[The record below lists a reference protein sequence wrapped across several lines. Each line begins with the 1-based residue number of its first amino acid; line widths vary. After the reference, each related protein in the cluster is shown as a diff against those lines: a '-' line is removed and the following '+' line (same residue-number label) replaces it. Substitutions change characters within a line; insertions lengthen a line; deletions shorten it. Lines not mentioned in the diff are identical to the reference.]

1 MINRVYLCLSLCLAL
16 LALLAPRT
24 ALAGV
29 SIADEQARA
38 LSEVNRYR
46 QSVGLPAVTATTAL
60 NTAAR
65 KHAVYMLETGEMDH
79 YETQENSPY
88 YVAYS
93 PYGRA
98 RLFGYSNSS
107 ISENIRWS
115 SEGAVG
121 TRTYVGVDNAV
132 QWWMAAIYH
141 RFAII
146 SPRTE
151 NIGYGV
157 YYKAGKAA
165 QVMDF
170 GTDYSRTGPMVRWP
184 RPNQRGV
191 DTSLDGESP
200 NPVAQFGGDFHTG
213 YPVSITWYRGTVR
226 YTSIQM
232 VRVSDGKVIPG
243 YRLSPQNDDFH
254 RWSTSLSF
262 IPKDPLDPST
272 TYRVTFSGFYSP
284 TGSTSDERSFSYT
297 WSFTTQPPQG
307 NLRSSSPANGSTGAA
322 LTPTIK
328 LYFERGLRSYTL
340 VPDSAVGSYR
350 QAVGLSLRR
359 SDGTNVAIDVVEPT
373 DPYTTSVSLRPVN
386 ALSPNTWYTLYYQ
399 VYDRWGRPVR
409 GQVRFAT
416 GG

>member
-1 MINRVYLCLSLCLAL
+1 MISKVYLCLSLCLAL

-24 ALAGV
+24 ALAGI

-46 QSVGLPAVTATTAL
+46 QSVGIPPVTATTAL

-79 YETQENSPY
+79 YETQKSSPY

-93 PYGRA
+93 PYDRA
-98 RLFGYSNSS
+98 ELFGYSNSS
-107 ISENIRWS
+107 VTENIRWS
-115 SEGAVG
+115 SEGSVG
-121 TRTYVGVDNAV
+121 TRTYIGVDNAV
-132 QWWMAAIYH
+132 QWWMTGIYH

-157 YYKAGKAA
+157 YYKDGRSA

-170 GTDYSRTGPMVRWP
+170 GNDYSRTGPMVRWP

-191 DTSLDGESP
+191 GTYLDGEYP
-200 NPVAQFGGDFHTG
+200 NPVEQFGGDFPVG

-232 VRVSDGKVIPG
+232 VRASDGKVIPG
-243 YRLSPQNDDFH
+243 YRLSPQNDQFH
-254 RWSTSLSF
+254 QWSTSLSF
-262 IPKDPLDPST
+262 IPKDPLDYST
-272 TYRVTFSGFYSP
+272 TYTVTFKGVYSP
-284 TGSTSDERSFSYT
+284 TGSSSDERSFSYT
-297 WSFTTQPPQG
+297 WSFTTQPPPG
-307 NLRSSSPANGSTGAA
+307 GLRSSSPSDDATGVS
-322 LTPTIK
+322 LTPTIR

-340 VPDSAVGSYR
+340 VPNSYVGSYW
-350 QAVGLSLRR
+350 QAVGLSLKR
-359 SDGTNVAIDVVEPT
+359 SDGTNVAVDVAEST
-373 DPYTTSVSLRPVN
+373 DSYTTSISLRPVN